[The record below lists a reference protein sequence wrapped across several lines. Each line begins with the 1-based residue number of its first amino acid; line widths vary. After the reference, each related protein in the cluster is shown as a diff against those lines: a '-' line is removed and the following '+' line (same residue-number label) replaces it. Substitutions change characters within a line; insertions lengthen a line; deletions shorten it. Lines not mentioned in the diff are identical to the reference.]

1 MKNDAPT
8 PLYVRL
14 DARASVTDSP
24 ANGTINLDLRLDVAP
39 LLSLLRQQLILAPQS
54 VPPASGPTLLEFVD
68 SAVRDKRRQVGQHC
82 RLNTWRKYLTL
93 QRHLR
98 LFTPDYAK
106 DHNHSPADLTLA
118 NLTPAFVTAFARHL
132 SHTLH
137 LRPGTIRLYLSTFKA
152 LLRQAARRGLITIDP
167 FADYRLPP
175 PSRRYIHL
183 SRHNLVSLAALPLTG
198 CADHVRNLFLFSCY
212 TGLAWRDLRDLT
224 PDAVER
230 DTAGGGWIT
239 TKRTKTG
246 QPSTIRLLPPALRLL
261 DTLPRHTDRAKG
273 WLYVPDN
280 RTVNRHLHTFAD
292 KLQLTQPLT
301 FHVARHTFATLLL
314 ASGVSIET
322 ISVML
327 GHSRVTTTQ
336 IYAQVTRNKL
346 LKEAPKMSLALRN
359 IIPH

>member
-24 ANGTINLDLRLDVAP
+24 ANSTINLDLRL
-39 LLSLLRQQLILAPQS
+39 L
-54 VPPASGPTLLEFVD
+54 D
-68 SAVRDKRRQVGQHC
+68 S
-82 RLNTWRKYLTL
+82 
-93 QRHLR
+93 
-98 LFTPDYAK
+98 
-106 DHNHSPADLTLA
+106 
-118 NLTPAFVTAFARHL
+118 
-132 SHTLH
+132 
-137 LRPGTIRLYLSTFKA
+137 
-152 LLRQAARRGLITIDP
+152 
-167 FADYRLPP
+167 
-175 PSRRYIHL
+175 
-183 SRHNLVSLAALPLTG
+183 
-198 CADHVRNLFLFSCY
+198 
-212 TGLAWRDLRDLT
+212 
-224 PDAVER
+224 
-230 DTAGGGWIT
+230 
-239 TKRTKTG
+239 
-246 QPSTIRLLPPALRLL
+246 
-261 DTLPRHTDRAKG
+261 LPRHTGRAKG

-301 FHVARHTFATLLL
+301 FHCLRHTFATLLL

-336 IYAQVTRNKL
+336 LYAQVTRNKL

>member
-1 MKNDAPT
+1 MPGATCAN
-8 PLYVRL
+8 
-14 DARASVTDSP
+14 SP
-24 ANGTINLDLRLDVAP
+24 
-39 LLSLLRQQLILAPQS
+39 
-54 VPPASGPTLLEFVD
+54 
-68 SAVRDKRRQVGQHC
+68 
-82 RLNTWRKYLTL
+82 
-93 QRHLR
+93 
-98 LFTPDYAK
+98 
-106 DHNHSPADLTLA
+106 
-118 NLTPAFVTAFARHL
+118 
-132 SHTLH
+132 
-137 LRPGTIRLYLSTFKA
+137 
-152 LLRQAARRGLITIDP
+152 
-167 FADYRLPP
+167 
-175 PSRRYIHL
+175 
-183 SRHNLVSLAALPLTG
+183 
-198 CADHVRNLFLFSCY
+198 
-212 TGLAWRDLRDLT
+212 

-246 QPSTIRLLPPALRLL
+246 QPSTIRLPPPALRLL
-261 DTLPRHTDRAKG
+261 DSLPRHTDRAKG

-336 IYAQVTRNKL
+336 LYAQVTRNKL